1 MVHTWPGIKNK
12 MSVRRGE
19 VSDQPSDQY
28 SLYAQLITVNLSFL
42 HAVSEDSDHVEMKP
56 KLIGVFS

>member
-1 MVHTWPGIKNK
+1 

-28 SLYAQLITVNLSFL
+28 SLYAKLITVDLSFL
-42 HAVSEDSDHVEMKP
+42 HAVSEDSDHVELKP
-56 KLIGVFS
+56 RLI